1 MIVEEIK
8 YFKQFDIKFS
18 TLRIGLHELKID
30 LNKTFFL
37 KHENDEIKD
46 ANVEILLKVNKQ
58 ETMIIFD
65 FEMKGSLTLSCDVC
79 LEDLNYPIQTQEE
92 LIVKIIQEQRE
103 SDDENI
109 AYVSPNEHTYNIEQ
123 YIYEVLYALVP
134 MRKTHLELNQA
145 CNELMIQYIEKTNQ
159 ETKREPDPRWEAL
172 KEIKL

>member
-1 MIVEEIK
+1 MIVEEIN

-18 TLRIGLHELKID
+18 TLRIGLHEYKIEI
-30 LNKTFFL
+30 NKTFFQ

-46 ANVEILLKVNKQ
+46 ADVEILLKVNKQ

-65 FEMKGSLTLSCDVC
+65 FDMKGFLTLSCDVC
-79 LEDLNYPIQTQEE
+79 LEDINYPIQTKEE
-92 LIVKIIQEQRE
+92 LIVKLSQQHRE

-109 AYVSPNEHTYNIEQ
+109 AYISPNEHTYNIEQ

-134 MRKTHLELNQA
+134 MRKTHMDLNQA
-145 CNELMIQYIEKTNQ
+145 CNELMIQYIEKANQ
-159 ETKREPDPRWEAL
+159 ETNREPDPRWEAL